1 MEESIKSQCRYS
13 LAGLIIFPF
22 LPFMIHDFFPDT
34 PYDQLGFAAGILA
47 SSFHIG
53 GFVGSYYVSL
63 LDVIWLRLTHAH
75 TVGQA
80 GRHIRSAAH
89 HAYWALR
96 HAVFGDYV
104 WLQHKL
110 RHGRP

>member
-1 MEESIKSQCRYS
+1 MCT
-13 LAGLIIFPF
+13 LAHTGLIIFPF

-75 TVGQA
+75 THSGASWQTHTVG
-80 GRHIRSAAH
+80 GPS
-89 HAYWALR
+89 
-96 HAVFGDYV
+96 
-104 WLQHKL
+104 
-110 RHGRP
+110 